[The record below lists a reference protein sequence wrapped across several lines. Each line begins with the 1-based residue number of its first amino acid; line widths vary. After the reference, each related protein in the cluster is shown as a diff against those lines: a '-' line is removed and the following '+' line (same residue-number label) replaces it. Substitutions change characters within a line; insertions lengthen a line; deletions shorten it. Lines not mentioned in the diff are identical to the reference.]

1 MNIHSSLVMAV
12 YIISRDGVG
21 DGSGLII
28 KSSFNCILLH
38 YNDVSELARLPLSL
52 CACVCAWER
61 GGRELW
67 ADYTRGHQAS
77 LSATPADLETGTLN
91 VFFLF
96 FFFAASRTLVDKKTE
111 PSSSGLWGLRE
122 VCGDACRSEDSG
134 KHAPNP
140 SRGLTLLTPPLFWRL
155 QHFLVSAAVPT
166 QGCQVHL

>member
-12 YIISRDGVG
+12 YTISRDGVG

-52 CACVCAWER
+52 CVCVRVSE
-61 GGRELW
+61 GGRQCRQS
-67 ADYTRGHQAS
+67 TFGHLCLFYPS
-77 LSATPADLETGTLN
+77 WFGETGWNSLA
-91 VFFLF
+91 V
-96 FFFAASRTLVDKKTE
+96 FAASRTSVDKKTE
-111 PSSSGLWGLRE
+111 PSSSRLRGLRE

-155 QHFLVSAAVPT
+155 QHFLVSAGVPT

>member
-52 CACVCAWER
+52 YVYASEGDV
-61 GGRELW
+61 GGLHSGTSAVLRLLPQLIWRLELW
-67 ADYTRGHQAS
+67 M
-77 LSATPADLETGTLN
+77 
-91 VFFLF
+91 F
-96 FFFAASRTLVDKKTE
+96 FFCLL
-111 PSSSGLWGLRE
+111 PGLQWIRRRSQARAGCGGPRE
-122 VCGDACRSEDSG
+122 VCRDACRSEDSG

-155 QHFLVSAAVPT
+155 QHFLVSAGVPS